1 MSVSLTRVGCVCVL
15 ASVAA
20 VYPRHAL
27 AQTPASHD
35 HSSHSDRAQQV
46 VPHTD
51 AAIDSLLGIARR
63 ASETFSDRSA
73 AIAAGYRRVG
83 MDFPSMGEH
92 WVNPALVLEE
102 RFDVARPAILTYT
115 VVQGRPTLLGVVYA
129 IPLAPG
135 VEPPAAFG
143 PEATWHEHN
152 GSVEEESLLPE
163 HHSMSMPSSVSG
175 TRLAILHA
183 WVRAPNPDGV
193 FAAEN
198 WALPF
203 LRVGLD
209 VPVGFPKG
217 AARAISLLSGG
228 ERYFRE
234 LAGEAAN
241 AAVAP
246 ALERC
251 ADVARS
257 VVSRARARG
266 HALGPADLEELDG
279 AWSAAVMEVGKAA
292 GADVAKR
299 INGGLVPSEIR

>member
-1 MSVSLTRVGCVCVL
+1 MSVMSARVCCVCAL
-15 ASVAA
+15 AMLAA
-20 VYPRHAL
+20 LGPRHTL
-27 AQTPASHD
+27 GQTSAVAE
-35 HSSHSDRAQQV
+35 HSMHGDRAQQA
-46 VPHTD
+46 VPHND
-51 AAIDSLLGIARR
+51 PAIDSLLGIARK
-63 ASETFSDRSA
+63 ATEPFSDRGA
-73 AIAAGYRRVG
+73 AISAGYRRVG

-92 WVNPALVLEE
+92 WVNPSLVLEE

-115 VVQGRPTLLGVVYA
+115 VVRGRPLLLGVVYA

-135 VEPPAAFG
+135 QEPPAAFG
-143 PEATWHEHN
+143 PEALWHEHN

-163 HHSMSMPSSVSG
+163 HHSMPSSASG

-183 WVRAPNPDGV
+183 WVRAPNPEGV

-209 VPVGFPKG
+209 APVGFPKG

-228 ERYFRE
+228 EQYFRE
-234 LAGEAAN
+234 LAGDAAS
-241 AAVAP
+241 ASIAP

-257 VVSRARARG
+257 VVSRAQARG
-266 HALGPADLEELDG
+266 EALVPADLEELAG
-279 AWSAAVMEVGKAA
+279 AWSAAVLEVQKTA

-299 INGGLVPSEIR
+299 INGGILPQHLVE

>member
-1 MSVSLTRVGCVCVL
+1 VSVSLTRVGCVCVL
-15 ASVAA
+15 ASLAA

-46 VPHTD
+46 VPQTD

-73 AIAAGYRRVG
+73 AIAAGYHRVG

-92 WVNPALVLEE
+92 WVNPALVLDE

-115 VVQGRPTLLGVVYA
+115 LVQGHPLLLGVVYA

-135 VEPPAAFG
+135 EEPPTAFG
-143 PEATWHEHN
+143 PGATWHEHN
-152 GSVEEESLLPE
+152 GSLEEESLLPE
-163 HHSMSMPSSVSG
+163 HHSMPSSASG

-183 WVRAPNPDGV
+183 WVRAPNPEGV

-209 VPVGFPKG
+209 VPSGFPKG

-234 LAGEAAN
+234 LAGESSN
-241 AAVAP
+241 AVVSA

-251 ADVARS
+251 VDVARK
-257 VVSRARARG
+257 VVSRAQARG
-266 HALGPADLEELDG
+266 QALDPADLEELDG
-279 AWSAAVMEVGKAA
+279 AWKAAVLEVQRAA
-292 GADVAKR
+292 GADIAKR
-299 INGGLVPSEIR
+299 INGGLLPSEMR

>member
-1 MSVSLTRVGCVCVL
+1 
-15 ASVAA
+15 
-20 VYPRHAL
+20 
-27 AQTPASHD
+27 
-35 HSSHSDRAQQV
+35 
-46 VPHTD
+46 
-51 AAIDSLLGIARR
+51 
-63 ASETFSDRSA
+63 
-73 AIAAGYRRVG
+73 

-135 VEPPAAFG
+135 EKPPAAFG

-163 HHSMSMPSSVSG
+163 HHSMSMPSSGSG
-175 TRLAILHA
+175 IRLAILHA

-209 VPVGFPKG
+209 VPVGFPKS

-228 ERYFRE
+228 DRYYRE
-234 LAGEAAN
+234 LAGESAN
-241 AAVAP
+241 AAVGA

-251 ADVARS
+251 ADVASR
-257 VVSRARARG
+257 VVRRAQARG
-266 HALGPADLEELDG
+266 QALGPADLEELDG
-279 AWSAAVMEVGKAA
+279 AWSAAVVEVRNAA

-299 INGGLVPSEIR
+299 INGGILPGEMR

>member
-1 MSVSLTRVGCVCVL
+1 VSVSLTRVGCVCVL
-15 ASVAA
+15 ASLAA

-163 HHSMSMPSSVSG
+163 HHSMSMPSAGSG

-234 LAGEAAN
+234 LAGESAN
-241 AAVAP
+241 AAVGA

-251 ADVARS
+251 ADVARR
-257 VVSRARARG
+257 VVSRAQARG
-266 HALGPADLEELDG
+266 QALGPPDLEELDG
-279 AWSAAVMEVGKAA
+279 AWSAAVLEVGKAA
-292 GADVAKR
+292 GADIAKR
-299 INGGLVPSEIR
+299 INGGLVPSEMR

>member
-1 MSVSLTRVGCVCVL
+1 M
-15 ASVAA
+15 
-20 VYPRHAL
+20 
-27 AQTPASHD
+27 
-35 HSSHSDRAQQV
+35 
-46 VPHTD
+46 PHMD
-51 AAIDSLLGIARR
+51 AAIDSLLGIARK
-63 ASETFSDRSA
+63 ASEAFSDRSA
-73 AIAAGYRRVG
+73 AISAGYRRVG

-115 VVQGRPTLLGVVYA
+115 VVQGRPALLGVVYA

-135 VEPPAAFG
+135 VEPPADFG
-143 PEATWHEHN
+143 PDAAWHEHN

-163 HHSMSMPSSVSG
+163 HHSMPSSTSG

-183 WVRAPNPDGV
+183 WVRASNPEGV

-209 VPVGFPKG
+209 VPFGFPKG
-217 AARAISLLSGG
+217 AARAVSLLSGG
-228 ERYFRE
+228 ERYYRE
-234 LAGEAAN
+234 LAGESAN
-241 AAVAP
+241 GAVST

-251 ADVARS
+251 ADVTRR
-257 VVSRARARG
+257 VVSRAQARG
-266 HALGPADLEELDG
+266 QALGPSDLEELDG
-279 AWSAAVMEVGKAA
+279 AWSAAVLEVRKAD

-299 INGGLVPSEIR
+299 INGGILPGEMR